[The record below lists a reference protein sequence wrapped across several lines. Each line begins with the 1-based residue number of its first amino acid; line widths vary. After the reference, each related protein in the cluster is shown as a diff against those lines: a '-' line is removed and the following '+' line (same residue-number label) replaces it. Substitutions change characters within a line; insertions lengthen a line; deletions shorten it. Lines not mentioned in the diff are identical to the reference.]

1 METEQLL
8 LTVEWTIFGMVH
20 LGTYSPDR
28 FWISKIIKVFRKYLH
43 MENPANLP
51 DFDDVVTDTNHFE
64 EIVTMIGG

>member
-1 METEQLL
+1 
-8 LTVEWTIFGMVH
+8 
-20 LGTYSPDR
+20 
-28 FWISKIIKVFRKYLH
+28 